1 MNVGNL
7 NGAGAARDAEGAD
20 PAASDEPAGAPPV
33 TREEM
38 ARDAA
43 MALIAARREVAEIP
57 PPAAD
62 TAAPSRRKP

>member
-1 MNVGNL
+1 MNVGDIK
-7 NGAGAARDAEGAD
+7 GAGAARDAKGAN
-20 PAASDEPAGAPPV
+20 PAASDEPEGAPPV

-43 MALIAARREVAEIP
+43 MALIVARREVAEIP

-62 TAAPSRRKP
+62 TAAPARRKS

>member
-1 MNVGNL
+1 MNVGDIK
-7 NGAGAARDAEGAD
+7 GAGAARDAKGAN
-20 PAASDEPAGAPPV
+20 PKASDEPAGAPPV

-43 MALIAARREVAEIP
+43 MALIVARREMAEIP

-62 TAAPSRRKP
+62 TATPPRRKS

>member
-1 MNVGNL
+1 MNVGDIK
-7 NGAGAARDAEGAD
+7 GAGAARDAKGVN

-43 MALIAARREVAEIP
+43 MALIVARREVAEIP
-57 PPAAD
+57 PPPAD
-62 TAAPSRRKP
+62 TAAPPRRKS